1 MEELISFGKDFFFFF
16 GRFGHKADF
25 FLERKCIISLIT

>member
-1 MEELISFGKDFFFFF
+1 MEELISFGKDFFFF